1 MTCRGGRFR
10 RRRIFDANGPYKPDA
25 IEIKTHNRGVITMVR
40 RTGIALAALIVFAG
54 AADAGIPRTLS
65 YQGILGDSLGN
76 PKPNGSYTLTFKLYG
91 VPSGGTAKW
100 TETKA
105 LQTTAGRFSTVLGDV
120 TPLPDSL
127 KFDQQYYLGIKL
139 STDANEMT
147 PRITLTSAP
156 YSLNAA
162 KAETASVA
170 LNSSSV
176 WVTAGNTVYYNS
188 GKVGIGTAT
197 PAQRLS
203 VQDTVSNGY
212 AASIK
217 NSYGDGLV
225 VEADGSGK
233 RGIYSRVAFGGSAA
247 VDGDGGG
254 IFPYPGG
261 IGVRGNSSNNYGV
274 AGFSD
279 TIGTYGEGKFGVVGK
294 TSLAVGAGV
303 LGVTTSSLFNA
314 TGILGRA
321 TSGSGQTVGVTGE
334 SVVSGSGTGVVG
346 RGAATGGYFEATN
359 AAGWAGVFNG
369 RVQANILQING
380 GSDLAEPFETT
391 EEVTPEPGTVMV
403 IDEHAHGKL
412 TVSTTAYDR
421 KVAGI
426 ISGAGGVKPGITLKQ
441 DGLMDG
447 SSLVAIAGRVYCK
460 AEASSG
466 AIRPGDLLTTSAIT
480 GHAMK
485 ATEHDR
491 AQGAI
496 IGKAMTGLDSGTG
509 LVLVLVNLQ

>member
-1 MTCRGGRFR
+1 
-10 RRRIFDANGPYKPDA
+10 
-25 IEIKTHNRGVITMVR
+25 MVR
-40 RTGIALAALIVFAG
+40 LAGIAIAALIICASTTE
-54 AADAGIPRTLS
+54 AGIPRTLS

-91 VPSGGTAKW
+91 VASGGTAKW

-127 KFDQQYYLGIKL
+127 QFNQQYYLGIKL
-139 STDANEMT
+139 STDASEMT

-170 LNSSSV
+170 LNASGA
-176 WVTAGNTVYYNS
+176 WTTAGNTVYYN
-188 GKVGIGTAT
+188 GGMVGIGTST

-225 VEADGSGK
+225 VEAQGSGK

-247 VDGDGGG
+247 IDGDAGGLLP
-254 IFPYPGG
+254 IFPGG
-261 IGVRGNSSNNYGV
+261 IGVRGNSTNNYGV

-279 TIGTYGEGKFGVVGK
+279 TIGTYGAGKFGVVGR
-294 TSLAVGAGV
+294 SPNSSGAGV
-303 LGVTTSSLFNA
+303 LGITVSSGFNA
-314 TGILGRA
+314 SGVTGRA
-321 TSGSGQTVGVTGE
+321 TAASGQTVGVTGE
-334 SVVSGSGTGVVG
+334 SVISETGTGVVG
-346 RGAATGGYFEATN
+346 RGAATGGYFEAISP
-359 AAGWAGVFNG
+359 AGWAGVFNG
-369 RVQANILQING
+369 RVQANVLQING

-391 EEVTPEPGTVMV
+391 EEMIPEPGTVMV
-403 IDEHAHGKL
+403 IDEHAPGKL
-412 TVSTTAYDR
+412 AVSTTAYDR

-441 DGLMDG
+441 DGFMDG

-460 AEASSG
+460 AEATSEP
-466 AIRPGDLLTTSAIT
+466 IRPGDLLTTSGLP

-485 ATEHDR
+485 ATQHDR
-491 AQGAI
+491 TQGTI
-496 IGKAMTGLDSGTG
+496 IGKAMTGLDTGTG